1 MTRPNPE
8 NERIKRRY
16 LTYLKEAGRLSET
29 SIDQAAA
36 AIDRF
41 AVYNKQRSF
50 KKFHIEQAV
59 GFKNHLAKQLSP
71 ATGELLS
78 KATLYATLMA
88 LRNFFAWLADK
99 PGYRS
104 RISFSDADYFNMSE
118 KETRIAKTRREPR
131 VPTIEQIEYVLSTIP
146 TSTPV
151 QRRNRALIAMAILS
165 GARDGALASLKLRHI
180 DVEQGF
186 LDQDA
191 RDVRTK
197 FSKTIAT
204 VFFPVSEVARR
215 VVVEWVDELRTDLKW
230 GADDPLF
237 PATEIEV
244 GEVTRQFEVTGL
256 QRQCWY
262 TTAPIRRIFR
272 EAFVA
277 AGLPYFNPHSFR
289 RTLAI
294 LAQRHCRTIEE
305 FKAWSQNLGH
315 EGAMTTLTSY
325 GQIPIARQ
333 AELIRKMADRGGQEH
348 GSPEWLRQ
356 FLDLA
361 DQVRCQQP
369 PNVTCL

>member
-1 MTRPNPE
+1 
-8 NERIKRRY
+8 
-16 LTYLKEAGRLSET
+16 
-29 SIDQAAA
+29 
-36 AIDRF
+36 
-41 AVYNKQRSF
+41 
-50 KKFHIEQAV
+50 
-59 GFKNHLAKQLSP
+59 
-71 ATGELLS
+71 
-78 KATLYATLMA
+78 MA
-88 LRNFFAWLADK
+88 LF
-99 PGYRS
+99 
-104 RISFSDADYFNMSE
+104 
-118 KETRIAKTRREPR
+118 
-131 VPTIEQIEYVLSTIP
+131 
-146 TSTPV
+146 
-151 QRRNRALIAMAILS
+151 
-165 GARDGALASLKLRHI
+165 ASLKLRHI

-356 FLDLA
+356 FLSSRRMSLA
-361 DQVRCQQP
+361 CEGGPSTREMCIDGRWCHIQPLRNLLHGERRVTQQ
-369 PNVTCL
+369 CLHNRSILL

>member
-1 MTRPNPE
+1 
-8 NERIKRRY
+8 
-16 LTYLKEAGRLSET
+16 
-29 SIDQAAA
+29 
-36 AIDRF
+36 
-41 AVYNKQRSF
+41 
-50 KKFHIEQAV
+50 
-59 GFKNHLAKQLSP
+59 
-71 ATGELLS
+71 
-78 KATLYATLMA
+78 
-88 LRNFFAWLADK
+88 
-99 PGYRS
+99 
-104 RISFSDADYFNMSE
+104 MSE
-118 KETRIAKTRREPR
+118 KESRIAKTRREPR
-131 VPTIEQIEYVLSTIP
+131 VPTIEQIEHALSTMP
-146 TSTPV
+146 ASTPV
-151 QRRNRALIAMAILS
+151 QRRNRALIALAILS

-215 VVVEWVDELRTDLKW
+215 IVVEWVGELRGDLKW

-237 PATEIEV
+237 PATEIEL
-244 GEVTRQFEVTGL
+244 GERSRQFEVTGL
-256 QRQCWY
+256 QRQPWR

-277 AGLPYFNPHSFR
+277 AGLSYFNPHSFR

-333 AELIRKMADRGGQEH
+333 AELIRKMADIRRGEQ

-361 DQVRCQQP
+361 DQVRCQEP
-369 PNVTCL
+369 PNVSRQ

>member
-16 LTYLKEAGRLSET
+16 LTYLKEAGRLSEP

-36 AIDRF
+36 AVDRF
-41 AVYNKQRSF
+41 AVYNKQRTF

-59 GFKNHLAKQLSP
+59 GFKNHLAKQVNP

-104 RISFSDADYFNMSE
+104 RISFSDANYFNLSE

-151 QRRNRALIAMAILS
+151 QRRNRALIALAILS

-180 DVEQGF
+180 DVERGF

-204 VFFPVSEVARR
+204 VFFPVSELARR
-215 VVVEWVDELRTDLKW
+215 IVVEWVNELRRDLKW
-230 GADDPLF
+230 GGDNPLF
-237 PATEIEV
+237 PATEIEN
-244 GEVTRQFEVTGL
+244 GETTRRFEVTGL
-256 QRQCWY
+256 QRQSWC

-333 AELIRKMADRGGQEH
+333 AELIRKMADRGGEEH

-361 DQVRCQQP
+361 DQVRCKQP
-369 PNVTCL
+369 PNVSGL

>member
-8 NERIKRRY
+8 NERIKRSY
-16 LTYLKEAGRLSET
+16 LSYLKEAGRLSET

-41 AVYNKQRSF
+41 SEYNRLRNF

-59 GFKNHLAKQLSP
+59 GFKNHLAKQLNP

-88 LRNFFAWLADK
+88 LRSFFAWLADK

-104 RISFSDADYFNMSE
+104 RISFSDADYFNISE
-118 KETRIAKTRREPR
+118 KETRIAKTRREPH
-131 VPTIEQIEYVLSTIP
+131 VPTIEQIEYVLSMMP

-151 QRRNRALIAMAILS
+151 QRRNRALIATAIVS

-180 DVEQGF
+180 DAEQGF

-215 VVVEWVDELRTDLKW
+215 VVVEWVEELRRDLNW

-244 GEVTRQFEVTGL
+244 GQMTRQFEVTGL
-256 QRQCWY
+256 QRQCWC

-305 FKAWSQNLGH
+305 FKAWTQNLGH
-315 EGAMTTLTSY
+315 ESAMTTLTSY

-333 AELIRKMADRGGQEH
+333 AELIRKMADRGKNEH
-348 GSPEWLRQ
+348 ESPAWLRQ

-361 DQVRCQQP
+361 DEVRSQQP
-369 PNVTCL
+369 PNVNR

>member
-1 MTRPNPE
+1 MTKSDPE

-16 LTYLKEAGRLSET
+16 LTYLKEAGRLSEP

-41 AVYNKQRSF
+41 ATYNKQRSF
-50 KKFHIEQAV
+50 KRFRIEQAV
-59 GFKNHLAKQLSP
+59 GFKNHLAKQVNP

-78 KATLYATLMA
+78 KATLYATLTA

-104 RISFSDADYFNMSE
+104 RISFSDADYFNLSE

-131 VPTIEQIEYVLSTIP
+131 APTIEQIEHVLSTMP
-146 TSTPV
+146 ASTSI
-151 QRRNRALIAMAILS
+151 QRRNRALVATAILS

-180 DVEQGF
+180 DVGQGF

-197 FSKTIAT
+197 FSKTIPT
-204 VFFPVSEVARR
+204 LFFPVSEVARR
-215 VVVEWVDELRTDLKW
+215 IVVAWIDDLERNLKW

-244 GEVTRQFEVTGL
+244 GETTRQFEVTGL
-256 QRQCWY
+256 QRQHWC

-294 LAQRHCRTIEE
+294 LGQRHCRTIEE

-315 EGAMTTLTSY
+315 EGVMTTLTSY

-333 AELIRKMADRGGQEH
+333 AELIRKMADRGGDEH
-348 GSPEWLRQ
+348 GSPEPLRQ
-356 FLDLA
+356 FLELA
-361 DQVRCQQP
+361 ERVRRQQP
-369 PNVTCL
+369 PDISRL

>member
-8 NERIKRRY
+8 NERVKRRY

-41 AVYNKQRSF
+41 AVYNKHRSF

-59 GFKNHLAKQLSP
+59 GFKNHLAKQVNT

-88 LRNFFAWLADK
+88 LRNFFGWLADK

-131 VPTIEQIEYVLSTIP
+131 VPTIEQIEFVLSAMP
-146 TSTPV
+146 ASTQV
-151 QRRNRALIAMAILS
+151 DRRNRALIALAILS
-165 GARDGALASLKLRHI
+165 GARDGALASLKFRHI
-180 DVEQGF
+180 DAEQGF

-197 FSKTIAT
+197 FSKSLAT
-204 VFFPVSEVARR
+204 VFFPVSDRARGI
-215 VVVEWVDELRTDLKW
+215 VVEWVHELRKDLKW

-244 GEVTRQFEVTGL
+244 GEMTRRFEVTGL
-256 QRQCWY
+256 QRQTWR

-315 EGAMTTLTSY
+315 DGAMTTLTSY
-325 GQIPIARQ
+325 GQIPISRQ
-333 AELIRKMADRGGQEH
+333 AELIRKMASRGADEH

-361 DQVRCQQP
+361 EQVRGQQP
-369 PNVTCL
+369 PNVNRL

>member
-1 MTRPNPE
+1 MTKSDPE
-8 NERIKRRY
+8 NEWIKRRY
-16 LTYLKEAGRLSET
+16 LTYLKEAGRLSEP

-41 AVYNKQRSF
+41 ATYNKQRSF
-50 KKFHIEQAV
+50 KKFRIEQAV
-59 GFKNHLAKQLSP
+59 GFKSHLAKQVNP

-256 QRQCWY
+256 QRHCWY

-361 DQVRCQQP
+361 DQVRCQRP